1 MGDASCTEV
10 EGVFLHRLG
19 LTWTDAV
26 ALLGGH
32 TIGRGSA
39 DFSGH
44 DGIWVETEEESVI
57 FDKGYYEEI
66 LRRAWI
72 PRNQNDPDI
81 QDWTWG
87 GRNGESPRFMLNAD
101 LCLVFDIETTFPC
114 CTNVDRFRDDGT
126 NQCDRG
132 NSVLSDT
139 PCGTYPP
146 NSPREEAQEA
156 IYLFAQPRD
165 QGGFRDDNGPFFD
178 AFATAWNK
186 ATTNGW
192 TDLQPIAAS
201 CTSSNP
207 TAGPI
212 GVLTSAPTDE
222 PTNHPTASQNKEP
235 SQAPATSQPTPSPVQ
250 TPNTGKP
257 TTSPTRRTPPNP
269 TQSPTRTTRTKAT
282 KNPTPSPTRAK
293 ATKNTKTAKR
303 AKAGTA
309 TNPFQ

>member
-72 PRNQNDPDI
+72 PRNQDDPDI

-87 GRNGESPRFMLNAD
+87 GRNGDSPRFMLNVD

-114 CTNVDRFRDDGT
+114 CTKTDLLRTDGE
-126 NQCDRG
+126 NHCDGRNG
-132 NSVLSDT
+132 ILSDT
-139 PCGTYPP
+139 PCGTYAPG
-146 NSPREEAQEA
+146 SPREEAA
-156 IYLFAQPRD
+156 DAVNLFAQPR
-165 QGGFRDDNGPFFD
+165 QGRPGFFDDNGPFFD
-178 AFATAWNK
+178 AFASAWNK
-186 ATTNGW
+186 STTNGW
-192 TDLQPIAAS
+192 TNLQPIAVS
-201 CTSSNP
+201 CVSSSP
-207 TAGPI
+207 TASPTGAPS
-212 GVLTSAPTDE
+212 SAPTNK
-222 PTNHPTASQNKEP
+222 PTDH
-235 SQAPATSQPTPSPVQ
+235 
-250 TPNTGKP
+250 P
-257 TTSPTRRTPPNP
+257 TTSPTKRPSDAP
-269 TQSPTRTTRTKAT
+269 TTRTKAT
-282 KNPTPSPTRAK
+282 KNPTRNPTRA
-293 ATKNTKTAKR
+293 AKTAKR
-303 AKAGTA
+303 AKAGVA
-309 TNPFQ
+309 ANPFE